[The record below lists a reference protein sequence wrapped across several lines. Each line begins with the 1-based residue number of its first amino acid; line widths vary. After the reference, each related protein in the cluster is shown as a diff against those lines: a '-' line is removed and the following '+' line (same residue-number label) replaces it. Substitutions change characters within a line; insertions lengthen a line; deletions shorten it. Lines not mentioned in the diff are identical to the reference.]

1 MGRPAKAIDT
11 NSQKMSKQER
21 KAREETEKNSRT
33 GTQIRCAVELF

>member
-21 KAREETEKNSRT
+21 KAREETEKKIER
-33 GTQIRCAVELF
+33 

>member
-21 KAREETEKNSRT
+21 KAREENK
-33 GTQIRCAVELF
+33 GL